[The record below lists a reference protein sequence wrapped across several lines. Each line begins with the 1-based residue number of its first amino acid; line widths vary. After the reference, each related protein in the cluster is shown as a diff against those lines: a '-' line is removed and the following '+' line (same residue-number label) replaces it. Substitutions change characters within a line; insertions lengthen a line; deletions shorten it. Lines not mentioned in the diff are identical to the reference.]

1 MERNQGDL
9 CRYFP
14 PLFTVRDAVPL
25 PLPEKDQL
33 VFVVKPDLTPSD
45 CMTWCY
51 IKDAKTGQSLGMFG
65 TWRLMQRFARQTHL
79 DEHSQSRN
87 GQGG

>member
-51 IKDAKTGQSLGMFG
+51 IKDAKTGQSLGLVPAHTLLFVD
-65 TWRLMQRFARQTHL
+65 RRKVIY
-79 DEHSQSRN
+79 DVIDD
-87 GQGG
+87 